1 MKIDIKRVLVKF
13 NNKIVGYLQ
22 ELDNKQIAF
31 QYDDDWLRY
40 GFSIS
45 PLSLPLSSK
54 VYISKS
60 PHFNGL
66 FGVFN
71 DSLPDGW
78 GELLVRRMLAKKGV
92 NFDRLSPLVRLTLIS
107 GKGLGGLDY
116 EPMQIENEKQS
127 VDLDKLA
134 LEVKKI
140 LDDTDDVVDLDKVFA
155 FGGSSGG
162 ARPKAHIKDENGEWI
177 VKFPSSIDPINIG
190 KLEYKANELAKKCG
204 INTNEFKL
212 FPSKIYEG
220 FFGAKR
226 FDRLND
232 ERIHMISLSA
242 ILETTHRIPNLDYA
256 HLFQVI
262 QKICVNQKD
271 LYEAYRRM
279 SFNVL
284 YKNKDDHG
292 KNFAFLYDEK
302 QNGYV
307 LSPAY
312 DITKTSNKFEHEMTV
327 LGEGN
332 PTEDDLLNFAI
343 EMKLSMKECKEIIQT
358 IKSNIN

>member
-1 MKIDIKRVLVKF
+1 MDIDIKRIVVKF
-13 NNKIVGYLQ
+13 NNKVVGFLQ
-22 ELDNKQIAF
+22 ELENSQIAF
-31 QYDDDWLRY
+31 QYDDEWLRY

-78 GELLVRRMLAKKGV
+78 GELLVRRMLAKKGI
-92 NFDRLSPLVRLTLIS
+92 NFDKLSPLVRLTLIS

-140 LDDTDDVVDLDKVFA
+140 LDDTDDIVDLDKVFD

-177 VKFPSSIDPINIG
+177 VKFPSSIDPVNIG
-190 KLEYKANELAKKCG
+190 ELEHEANQTAQKCG

-212 FPSKIYEG
+212 FPSKLYNG

-232 ERIHMISLSA
+232 ERIISLVEKIVPIA
-242 ILETTHRIPNLDYA
+242 IESDTNIKIFDTGTYIIISSNAVIPNMY
-256 HLFQVI
+256 
-262 QKICVNQKD
+262 
-271 LYEAYRRM
+271 
-279 SFNVL
+279 
-284 YKNKDDHG
+284 
-292 KNFAFLYDEK
+292 
-302 QNGYV
+302 
-307 LSPAY
+307 PP
-312 DITKTSNKFEHEMTV
+312 TSSGGLVGDRIDANLCYLRHIDMTS
-327 LGEGN
+327 
-332 PTEDDLLNFAI
+332 DRD
-343 EMKLSMKECKEIIQT
+343 KEISQQIHFPLLMGG
-358 IKSNIN
+358 IK